1 MSTTHQII
9 GQLTETTTA
18 FLAAP
23 GDPTTAATTAADTG
37 GGLSGTTAAVSS
49 RGLTDWLKDNA
60 VPIILLIIGLGVAM
74 AARKGET
81 SKVVTVGALTLIS
94 LAFIAIA
101 LDASTG
107 ISIGRWIVNLF
118 FKSAG

>member
-9 GQLTETTTA
+9 GQLTETTM

-23 GDPTTAATTAADTG
+23 GDPTTAATTAADT

-81 SKVVTVGALTLIS
+81 SKVVTVGALTLVS